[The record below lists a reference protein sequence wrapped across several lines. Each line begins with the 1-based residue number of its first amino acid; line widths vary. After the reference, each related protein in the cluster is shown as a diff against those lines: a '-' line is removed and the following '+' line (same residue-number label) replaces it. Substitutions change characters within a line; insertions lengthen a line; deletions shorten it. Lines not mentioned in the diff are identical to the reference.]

1 MTPTPEQIRQAL
13 VNTQQQ
19 PRNHAPVI
27 IQAIK
32 NDESRNCDE
41 QSGFLVSNIEVTDD
55 GQKDISIS

>member
-41 QSGFLVSNIEVTDD
+41 
-55 GQKDISIS
+55 